1 MKRFSLPKNKRLLT
15 NEQFKTVL
23 ASRRRFGDQLLILY
37 MAENDCPYSR
47 FGVSI
52 GRLQGEAVVR
62 NRLKRLLREAFRQSQ
77 PEIPDGYDYLIMIS
91 PQWSK
96 KNKDAGGT
104 KKFALKLTGKD
115 VKDSFMS
122 LVGAASKKIR

>member
-23 ASRRRFGDQLLILY
+23 AGRRRFGDGLLILY
-37 MAENDCPYSR
+37 MAKNDCGYSR

-52 GRLQGEAVVR
+52 GRLQGNAVIR

-96 KNKDAGGT
+96 KNKDAGDT
-104 KKFALKLTGKD
+104 IALKLTGKD